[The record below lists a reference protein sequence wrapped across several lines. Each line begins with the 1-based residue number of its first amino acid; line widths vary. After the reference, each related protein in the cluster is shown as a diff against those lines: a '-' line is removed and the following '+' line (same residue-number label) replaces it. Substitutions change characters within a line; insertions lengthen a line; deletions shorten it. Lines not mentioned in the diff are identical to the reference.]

1 MQSCIPIEDIMLCQ
15 VLFSPYMQ
23 FNFCNKNNS
32 NFLCCLYPSSKIQKG
47 VKVKHLLFIKLL
59 KKLYLKSSLTNSLV
73 ANLDNL
79 APLDKYSWMLI
90 C

>member
-1 MQSCIPIEDIMLCQ
+1 MQSSIPIEDIMLCQ

-47 VKVKHLLFIKLL
+47 VKVKHL
-59 KKLYLKSSLTNSLV
+59 
-73 ANLDNL
+73 
-79 APLDKYSWMLI
+79 
-90 C
+90 